1 MYLDSGKQG
10 YIFAIV
16 TAIGYAFFNSSDIA
30 IARDNAYLACFV
42 DDNSYMFK
50 TQVVYSS
57 QEVERARLIILTDGD
72 KNGGSLDDN
81 YANGDSSANTIQG
94 YSKDPIEFCR

>member
-1 MYLDSGKQG
+1 MDVFRFWKNKV
-10 YIFAIV
+10 IFFAIV

-50 TQVVYSS
+50 TQVVHSLQNS
-57 QEVERARLIILTDGD
+57 DTLRATP
-72 KNGGSLDDN
+72 
-81 YANGDSSANTIQG
+81 Q
-94 YSKDPIEFCR
+94 